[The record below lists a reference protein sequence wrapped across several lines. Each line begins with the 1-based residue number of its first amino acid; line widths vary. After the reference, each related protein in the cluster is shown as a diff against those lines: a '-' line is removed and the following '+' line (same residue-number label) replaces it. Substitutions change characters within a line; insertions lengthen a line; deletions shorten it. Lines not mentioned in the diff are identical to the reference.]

1 MILGVPKFYDVHPLS
16 QNDGGLRALS
26 VVVLIVVLILESKL
40 SITYMYLHTAWGE
53 ERVQGTE
60 VHYLPQAEA
69 PPMLCT
75 E

>member
-1 MILGVPKFYDVHPLS
+1 MILGVPKFYDVNSLS

-40 SITYMYLHTAWGE
+40 SIMYLHTAWGE